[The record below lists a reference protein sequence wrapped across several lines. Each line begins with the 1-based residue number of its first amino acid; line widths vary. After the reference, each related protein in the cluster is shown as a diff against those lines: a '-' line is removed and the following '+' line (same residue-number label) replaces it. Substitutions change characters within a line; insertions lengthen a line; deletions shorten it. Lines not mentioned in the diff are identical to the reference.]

1 MNTYN
6 KIQYNSMGT
15 AEVRRGPIGKK
26 IIIFCHSCRL
36 PKEFR
41 QCNFNKNTVVVSTSQ
56 HTYLSIF
63 PTLIRDESLRC
74 NPIRNTVNPVE
85 VVATTLHGITDF
97 NNLPDALRRLIS
109 PDIGPRE
116 GESAFN
122 SRTRMVMKWQKTPG
136 FQSTIPEN
144 VLFLPG
150 ESFIT
155 AEQGIFEINPDGT
168 FTSIADRVGLTRST
182 REISLPKNRK
192 RSRPPSPHQPPVAND
207 LDTPTRKKISKVLEL
222 KSFHTDKIT
231 LGNHFIDRRE
241 DEVNHDIE
249 AFAQTEQYVLL
260 SDILNHRYITDNDL
274 VVVMGCNGICGGEL
288 TKIHG
293 RMLEYRAHAISMG
306 LMPRIRSRELEDNI
320 QKLVIFREDTPYTSG
335 ESDSDK
341 SDSRKSGSAEFVD
354 WDAPYESDSVTSNA
368 SDKGGKRRM
377 SKKYKKCRLN
387 SSKKPKR
394 IRVYKNKNKIKSN
407 RRNLYRRNKNN
418 YSIRKRK

>member
-1 MNTYN
+1 
-6 KIQYNSMGT
+6 MGRT
-15 AEVRRGPIGKK
+15 EVRRGPIGKK

-36 PKEFR
+36 PPEFR
-41 QCNFNKNTVVVSTSQ
+41 QCNFNKNTVVVSTSR

-63 PTLIRDESLRC
+63 PTLIRDGSLDS
-74 NPIRNTVNPVE
+74 NPIRNTIDPVE
-85 VVATTLHGITDF
+85 VVASTLHHITNFED
-97 NNLPDALRRLIS
+97 LPDALKNLIA
-109 PDIGPRE
+109 PDRGPEE
-116 GESAFN
+116 GRSAFN

-136 FQSTIPEN
+136 VQSTIPEN

-155 AEQGIFEINPDGT
+155 SEQGIFEINPDNGT
-168 FTSIADRVGLTRST
+168 LIPIADRVGLTRS
-182 REISLPKNRK
+182 REISFPKNRT
-192 RSRPPSPHQPPVAND
+192 RSRSPSPHQLPVADGLN
-207 LDTPTRKKISKVLEL
+207 TPTRNKILKTLEL
-222 KSFHTDKIT
+222 KSFHKGRIT
-231 LGNHFIDRRE
+231 LGNHFIDRSK
-241 DEVNHDIE
+241 DQVNRAIE

-293 RMLEYRAHAISMG
+293 RMLEYRSHAKSMG
-306 LMPRIRSRELEDNI
+306 FMPRIRSREIEHNI
-320 QKLVIFREDTPYTSG
+320 QKFVISRKDTPHTSG

-354 WDAPYESDSVTSNA
+354 WDAPYESDNSVTS
-368 SDKGGKRRM
+368 DTPDHGGKRRM

-394 IRVYKNKNKIKSN
+394 IRVYKNKNNSN

>member
-6 KIQYNSMGT
+6 KIQYNSMDT
-15 AEVRRGPIGKK
+15 TKVRRGPIGKK
-26 IIIFCHSCRL
+26 IIILCHSCRL
-36 PKEFR
+36 PKKFR
-41 QCNFNKNTVVVSTSQ
+41 QCNFNKNIVVVSTSR
-56 HTYLSIF
+56 HNYVSIL
-63 PTLIRDESLRC
+63 PTFLG

-109 PDIGPRE
+109 PVGAPPEE
-116 GESAFN
+116 GKSAFT
-122 SRTRMVMKWQKTPG
+122 SRNRMVMKWQKKPG
-136 FQSTIPEN
+136 FPSTIPEN

-150 ESFIT
+150 KKFIT
-155 AEQGIFEINPDGT
+155 SEQGIFEINPDNGT
-168 FTSIADRVGLTRST
+168 LTSIADRVGLIRS
-182 REISLPKNRK
+182 REISLPKNKK
-192 RSRPPSPHQPPVAND
+192 RPRSPSPHQPPVAKD
-207 LDTPTRKKISKVLEL
+207 LDTPTRKKISEALEL

-274 VVVMGCNGICGGEL
+274 VVVIGCNGECGDKN

-293 RMLEYRAHAISMG
+293 RMLEHRSDATLVGLIS
-306 LMPRIRSRELEDNI
+306 RTKSSEIDHNI
-320 QKLVIFREDTPYTSG
+320 QKLTIFREDTPYTSG
-335 ESDSDK
+335 ESDSDE
-341 SDSRKSGSAEFVD
+341 SDSDERDSKEEFVD
-354 WDAPYESDSVTSNA
+354 WDAPYDSDDSVTS
-368 SDKGGKRRM
+368 KGGKRRT
-377 SKKYKKCRLN
+377 SKTYKKCRLN

-394 IRVYKNKNKIKSN
+394 IRVYKNKNKSN

-418 YSIRKRK
+418 YSIRNRK